1 MRITINCENRFN
13 CMNNKR
19 KKINYD
25 SAWTKKLESL
35 RNRMLAKIA
44 IFRLIRS
51 GDRDSIILA
60 NTLKSTLKNDLVPKE
75 KVWIDK
81 IEQLREN
88 LNASTTEISLVD
100 YGAGKSYEDRT
111 QQDMYTGKTVTT
123 TVGEVCRSGSKSP
136 FWSFLLF
143 NLVREFKPAVCIEL
157 GTCLGI
163 STSYQAVALSLNK
176 AGKIVTIEGAKTLAK
191 YAEQNIETIGLENVR
206 VVADRFQDVLDKVLN
221 ESRPVDFAFIDGHHD
236 ENATMRY
243 FDQLIPFLAN
253 QGVVLVFDDISWS
266 PGMKKAWKKIKVD
279 ERVKIS
285 VDLRKVGICL
295 MKKKIEK

>member
-1 MRITINCENRFN
+1 
-13 CMNNKR
+13 
-19 KKINYD
+19 
-25 SAWTKKLESL
+25 
-35 RNRMLAKIA
+35 MLAKIA
-44 IFRLIRS
+44 IFHLILW

-60 NTLKSTLKNDLVPKE
+60 NTLIRSLKNDLILEE

-88 LNASTTEISLVD
+88 LNASATEISLVD
-100 YGAGKSYEDRT
+100 YGAGKSDEHRT
-111 QQDMYTGKTVTT
+111 QQDMYTGETVTT

-163 STSYQAVALSLNK
+163 SASYQAVALSLNK
-176 AGKIVTIEGAKTLAK
+176 AGKFVTIEGAKTLAK

-206 VVADRFQDVLDKVLN
+206 VVAGRFQDVLDEVLN

-236 ENATMRY
+236 EKATMRY
-243 FDQLIPFLAN
+243 FDQIIPFLAN

-266 PGMKKAWKKIKVD
+266 PGMKNAWKKIKVD

-295 MKKKIEK
+295 MKKKIKE

>member
-60 NTLKSTLKNDLVPKE
+60 NTLKSTLKNDLIPEE

-88 LNASTTEISLVD
+88 LNASATEISLVD
-100 YGAGKSYEDRT
+100 YGADKSDEHRT
-111 QQDMYTGKTVTT
+111 QQDMYTGETVTT

-143 NLVREFKPAVCIEL
+143 NLIREFKPAVCIEL
-157 GTCLGI
+157 GACLGI
-163 STSYQAVALSLNK
+163 SASYQAVALSLNK
-176 AGKIVTIEGAKTLAK
+176 AGKFVTIEGAKTLAK

-206 VVADRFQDVLDKVLN
+206 VVAGRFQDVLDEVLN
-221 ESRPVDFAFIDGHHD
+221 EFRPVDFAFIDGHHD
-236 ENATMRY
+236 EKATMRY
-243 FDQLIPFLAN
+243 FDQIIPFLAN

-279 ERVKIS
+279 ERIKTS
-285 VDLRKVGICL
+285 VELRKVGIYL
-295 MKKKIEK
+295 MKTKIEK

>member
-1 MRITINCENRFN
+1 
-13 CMNNKR
+13 MNNKR

-44 IFRLIRS
+44 IFRLILS

-60 NTLKSTLKNDLVPKE
+60 NTLKITLKNDLIPEE

-81 IEQLREN
+81 IEKLREN

-100 YGAGKSYEDRT
+100 YGAGKSDEHRT
-111 QQDMYTGKTVTT
+111 QQDMYEGKTVTT

-143 NLVREFKPAVCIEL
+143 NLLREFKPAFCIEL

-163 STSYQAVALSLNK
+163 SALYQAVALSLNK

-206 VVADRFQDVLDKVLN
+206 VVAGRFQDVLDEVLN
-221 ESRPVDFAFIDGHHD
+221 ESKLVDFAFIDGHHD
-236 ENATMRY
+236 EKATMRY
-243 FDQLIPFLAN
+243 FDQIIPFLAN

-295 MKKKIEK
+295 MKKKIEE

>member
-1 MRITINCENRFN
+1 
-13 CMNNKR
+13 MNNKR

-25 SAWTKKLESL
+25 SVWTKKLESL
-35 RNRMLAKIA
+35 RNSMLAKIA
-44 IFRLIRS
+44 IFRLILS

-60 NTLKSTLKNDLVPKE
+60 NTLKSTLRNDLIPEE

-88 LNASTTEISLVD
+88 LNASTTKISLVD
-100 YGAGKSYEDRT
+100 YGAGKSDEHRP

-136 FWSFLLF
+136 FWSFLLY

-163 STSYQAVALSLNK
+163 SASYQAVALSLNK

-191 YAEQNIETIGLENVR
+191 YAEQNIQTIGLENVR
-206 VVADRFQDVLDKVLN
+206 VVAGRFQDVLDEVLN

-236 ENATMRY
+236 EKATMIY
-243 FDQLIPFLAN
+243 FNKIIPFLAN

-295 MKKKIEK
+295 MKKKIEE

>member
-1 MRITINCENRFN
+1 
-13 CMNNKR
+13 MNNKR

-60 NTLKSTLKNDLVPKE
+60 NTLKSTLKNDLIPEE

-100 YGAGKSYEDRT
+100 YGAGKSDEHRT
-111 QQDMYTGKTVTT
+111 QQDMYAGKTVTT
-123 TVGEVCRSGSKSP
+123 TVGEVCRFGSKSP
-136 FWSFLLF
+136 FWSFLLY

-163 STSYQAVALSLNK
+163 SASYQAVALSLNK

-206 VVADRFQDVLDKVLN
+206 VVAGRFQDVLDEVLN
-221 ESRPVDFAFIDGHHD
+221 ESSPIDFAFIDGHHD
-236 ENATMRY
+236 EKATMRY
-243 FDQLIPFLAN
+243 FEQIISFLSN
-253 QGVVLVFDDISWS
+253 QPRVLVFDDIPWS
-266 PGMKKAWKKIKVD
+266 PGMKRVWKKIKVD

-285 VDLRKVGICL
+285 VDFRKVGICL
-295 MKKKIEK
+295 MNKKIEE

>member
-1 MRITINCENRFN
+1 
-13 CMNNKR
+13 
-19 KKINYD
+19 
-25 SAWTKKLESL
+25 
-35 RNRMLAKIA
+35 MLAKIA
-44 IFRLIRS
+44 IFHLILW

-60 NTLKSTLKNDLVPKE
+60 NTLIRSLKNDLILEE

-88 LNASTTEISLVD
+88 LNASATEISLVD
-100 YGAGKSYEDRT
+100 YGAGKSDEHRT
-111 QQDMYTGKTVTT
+111 QQDMYTGETVTT

-163 STSYQAVALSLNK
+163 SALYQAVALSLNK
-176 AGKIVTIEGAKTLAK
+176 ADKIVTIEGAKTLAK
-191 YAEQNIETIGLENVR
+191 CAKQNIETIGLENVR

-221 ESRPVDFAFIDGHHD
+221 ESRPVDFAFIDGYHD

-243 FDQLIPFLAN
+243 FDQHIPFLAN

-279 ERVKIS
+279 ERIKTS
-285 VDLRKVGICL
+285 VELRKVGIYL
-295 MKKKIEK
+295 IKTKIEE

>member
-25 SAWTKKLESL
+25 SAWTEKLESL

-44 IFRLIRS
+44 VFRLSRS

-60 NTLKSTLKNDLVPKE
+60 NILKITLKNDLIPEE

-100 YGAGKSYEDRT
+100 YGAGKSDEHRT

-176 AGKIVTIEGAKTLAK
+176 AGKIVTIEGATTLAK
-191 YAEQNIETIGLENVR
+191 CAEQNIEAIGLENVR
-206 VVADRFQDVLDKVLN
+206 VVAGRFQDVLDEVLN

-236 ENATMRY
+236 EKATMRY
-243 FDQLIPFLAN
+243 FDQIIPFLAN

-295 MKKKIEK
+295 MKKKIEE

>member
-1 MRITINCENRFN
+1 
-13 CMNNKR
+13 MNNKR

-25 SAWTKKLESL
+25 SVWTKKLESL
-35 RNRMLAKIA
+35 RNSMLAKIA
-44 IFRLIRS
+44 IFRLILS

-60 NTLKSTLKNDLVPKE
+60 NTLKSTLRNDLIPEE

-81 IEQLREN
+81 IEQLRKK

-100 YGAGKSYEDRT
+100 YGAGKSDEHRT

-123 TVGEVCRSGSKSP
+123 TVGKVCRSGSKSP

-176 AGKIVTIEGAKTLAK
+176 VGKIVTIEGAKTLAK
-191 YAEQNIETIGLENVR
+191 SAKQNIEAIGLENVR
-206 VVADRFQDVLDKVLN
+206 VVAGRFQDVLDEVLN
-221 ESRPVDFAFIDGHHD
+221 ESSPIDFAFIDGHHD
-236 ENATMRY
+236 EKATMRY
-243 FDQLIPFLAN
+243 FDQIIPFLAN

-295 MKKKIEK
+295 MKKKIEE

>member
-1 MRITINCENRFN
+1 
-13 CMNNKR
+13 MNDRR
-19 KKINYD
+19 KKINYG
-25 SAWTKKLESL
+25 SNWIKKLESL
-35 RNRMLAKIA
+35 RNIILVKIA

-60 NTLKSTLKNDLVPKE
+60 DTLKSTLKIDLSPEE
-75 KVWIDK
+75 KIWIDK

-88 LNASTTEISLVD
+88 LNASTTKISLVD
-100 YGAGKSYEDRT
+100 YGAGKSDEHRT

-206 VVADRFQDVLDKVLN
+206 VVAGRFQDVLDEVLN
-221 ESRPVDFAFIDGHHD
+221 ESSPIDFAFIDGHHD
-236 ENATMRY
+236 EKATMRY
-243 FDQLIPFLAN
+243 FEQIIPFLSN
-253 QGVVLVFDDISWS
+253 QPRVLVFDDMPWS
-266 PGMKKAWKKIKVD
+266 PGMKRVWKKIKVD

-285 VDLRKVGICL
+285 VDFRKVGICL
-295 MKKKIEK
+295 MNKKIEE

>member
-25 SAWTKKLESL
+25 FVWTKKLESL
-35 RNRMLAKIA
+35 RNRILVRIA
-44 IFRLIRS
+44 IFRLIHSR
-51 GDRDSIILA
+51 DRDSVILA
-60 NTLKSTLKNDLVPKE
+60 NTLKSTLINDLNPEE

-100 YGAGKSYEDRT
+100 YGAGKSDEHRT
-111 QQDMYTGKTVTT
+111 QQDMYEGKTVTT

-143 NLVREFKPAVCIEL
+143 NLLREFKPTFCIEL

-163 STSYQAVALSLNK
+163 SALYQAVPLSLNK
-176 AGKIVTIEGAKTLAK
+176 AGKIVTIEGAKILAK

-206 VVADRFQDVLDKVLN
+206 VVAGRFQDVLGEVLN

-236 ENATMRY
+236 EKATMIY
-243 FDQLIPFLAN
+243 FNKIIPFLAN

-266 PGMKKAWKKIKVD
+266 PGMKRAWKKIKGD
-279 ERVKIS
+279 DRVKIS
-285 VDLRKVGICL
+285 VDLLKVGICL
-295 MKKKIEK
+295 MKKKIEE

>member
-1 MRITINCENRFN
+1 
-13 CMNNKR
+13 MNNKR

-25 SAWTKKLESL
+25 SAWTEKLESL

-44 IFRLIRS
+44 IFRLILS

-60 NTLKSTLKNDLVPKE
+60 NILKITLKNDLIPEE

-81 IEQLREN
+81 IEKLREN

-100 YGAGKSYEDRT
+100 YGAGKSDEHRT

-176 AGKIVTIEGAKTLAK
+176 AGKIVTIEGATTLAK
-191 YAEQNIETIGLENVR
+191 CAEQNIEAIGLENVR
-206 VVADRFQDVLDKVLN
+206 VVAGRFQDVLDEVLN
-221 ESRPVDFAFIDGHHD
+221 ESGPVDFVFIDGHHD
-236 ENATMRY
+236 EKATMRY
-243 FDQLIPFLAN
+243 FDQIIPFLAN

>member
-1 MRITINCENRFN
+1 
-13 CMNNKR
+13 MNNKR

-60 NTLKSTLKNDLVPKE
+60 NTLKSTLKNDLIPEE

-100 YGAGKSYEDRT
+100 YGAGKSDEHRT
-111 QQDMYTGKTVTT
+111 QQDMYAGKTVTT
-123 TVGEVCRSGSKSP
+123 TVGEVCRFGSKSP
-136 FWSFLLF
+136 FWSFLLY

-163 STSYQAVALSLNK
+163 SASYQAVALSLNK

-206 VVADRFQDVLDKVLN
+206 VVAGRFQDVLDEVLN
-221 ESRPVDFAFIDGHHD
+221 ESSPIDFAFIDGHHD
-236 ENATMRY
+236 EKATMRY
-243 FDQLIPFLAN
+243 FEQIISFLSN
-253 QGVVLVFDDISWS
+253 QPRVLVFDDI
-266 PGMKKAWKKIKVD
+266 P
-279 ERVKIS
+279 
-285 VDLRKVGICL
+285 
-295 MKKKIEK
+295 

>member
-1 MRITINCENRFN
+1 
-13 CMNNKR
+13 MNNKR

-25 SAWTKKLESL
+25 SVWTKKLESL
-35 RNRMLAKIA
+35 RNSMLAKIA

-51 GDRDSIILA
+51 GDIDSIILA
-60 NTLKSTLKNDLVPKE
+60 NTLKSTLKNDLIPEE

-88 LNASTTEISLVD
+88 LNASATEISLVD
-100 YGAGKSYEDRT
+100 YGAGKSDEHRT
-111 QQDMYTGKTVTT
+111 QQDMYTGETVTT
-123 TVGEVCRSGSKSP
+123 TVGEVCCSGSKSP

-143 NLVREFKPAVCIEL
+143 NLLREFKPAFCKEL

-163 STSYQAVALSLNK
+163 SALYQAVALSLNK
-176 AGKIVTIEGAKTLAK
+176 AGKIVTIEGAKTLAQ

-236 ENATMRY
+236 ENARMRY

-279 ERVKIS
+279 ERVKTS
-285 VDLRKVGICL
+285 VELRKVGIYL
-295 MKKKIEK
+295 MKTKIEK